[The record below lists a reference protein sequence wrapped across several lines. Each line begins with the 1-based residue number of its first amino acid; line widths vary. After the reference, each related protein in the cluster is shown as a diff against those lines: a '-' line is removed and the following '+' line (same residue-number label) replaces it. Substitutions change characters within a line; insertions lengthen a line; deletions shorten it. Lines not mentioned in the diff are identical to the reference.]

1 MAEALDGARA
11 HRRGGPEAQGRP
23 GARRRALLLAGLL
36 AALAVGTFGVRML
49 PRRAAAPGRPPGA
62 GPAEVAPTRDSQPS
76 VAVLPLVN
84 LSPDRENEYFSD
96 GMTEE
101 LITALG
107 KVEGLRV
114 AARTSAFAFKGTD
127 ADVREIGAEAQR
139 RHGAGGKRAAR
150 GAAAPALGAAG
161 EHQGR
166 VPHLVG
172 RVRPGAGRRVRGA
185 GRAGAGDRGCAPGD
199 AAAAGRRG
207 AGQGGDRR
215 SRGARPL
222 PAGALPVEPAD
233 LRVAAQAVRYFERA
247 IARDSTYAEA
257 YAALAETYVLFPI
270 YGVSSAVEAFPRPG
284 PRRSGRSHWTARWG
298 PRTPRWAWSGS
309 STSTTGPGA
318 ERELRRAIALD
329 PGYAT
334 AHQWYA
340 EYLSVVGRDADARLE
355 AERAVALDPL
365 SAIIRVDQ
373 ALTLARG
380 RHLDEAIAVLQQRGR
395 NQSGLLG
402 GPQHLGWVYWA
413 AGRLQEAIAE
423 HGGHRADEQ
432 RGRSGK
438 GRLAYVYGRRDG
450 PTPRWRSLESLS
462 ERFRRESIFP
472 YSIALGYAGV
482 GDDERVLDWLERA
495 VAEHDP
501 NVALYLR
508 IDPLLRLAPAGSPIP
523 AAAASGG
530 IGVKPRMSSDL
541 ATRLQAALG
550 DAYRIERELGGG
562 GMSRLFVAEEASL
575 HRRVVVKVLPPQ
587 FASEVS
593 AARFRQEVEV
603 AARLQHPNILP
614 VLAAGT
620 RDDLIYYIIP
630 YVPGESLRHRLTREG
645 RLPVPDAL
653 EILREVADA
662 LAYAHSEGIL
672 HRDIKP
678 ENVLLM
684 GRHASLTDFGVA
696 RALSEARTGE
706 PLTETGLAVG
716 TPGYMAPEQ
725 AAGERH
731 LDARA
736 DVYALAVVGY
746 EMLTGKPPFEGPTAQ
761 AVLAAHLT
769 ITPRPLSEIRPEVP
783 AGVSEVIARALHKS
797 PVDRLRTAAELRDGL
812 RVEMAVSA
820 PPWRGLWWAAGVIAL
835 ALIAGGLAL
844 FGRSRSPSRVDENLL
859 AVAPFDAVSPSV
871 EEYREGLLTILSRSL
886 DGAGPI
892 RTVSPTIVVRRW
904 AGESDP
910 ASASAL
916 GRGTGAGLVVF
927 GQVVPAGADSV
938 RLSATIYDV
947 RRERSAGE
955 VEVRDDR
962 QRIDRI
968 ADTLAVRLLREV
980 GRTRPVGAVRFA
992 ALGSTSLP
1000 AIKLFLAAEQ
1010 FYRRGQWDSTIV
1022 YAERAVAVDSDF
1034 TLALRRIPNALWW
1047 SNADVSPMLL
1057 RAGAR
1062 NHGLAPRE
1070 SLLVRADSIWG
1081 ALDSDILPSWPLLR
1095 QLNATVRET
1104 VKRYPDD
1111 PEAWYMM
1118 GETAYH
1124 YGGQVAPRVSPRV
1137 AFDAFARALE
1147 LDSAFAPAYEHIVDL
1162 ALRLRDPETARRYGE
1177 AYLRVGS
1184 GRTGAAS
1191 VRAALDLLASPNAP
1205 PPATVA
1211 FLDTAKAKQV
1221 WDAWFYIASA
1231 VDSGEAAVAAARAFT
1246 RSRHGP
1252 DSVDAERQR
1261 GLLGGA
1267 LAYRGHLRE
1276 AVRELWTHRPWAR
1289 GRTVDPHRGRTGHAG
1304 RRVAGFGRRVA
1315 GIAPPGGQRLE
1326 PVGPCLVV
1334 GSRRY
1339 RIDSPARAAG
1349 PIQEPL
1355 LLWGNR

>member
-1 MAEALDGARA
+1 M
-11 HRRGGPEAQGRP
+11 RR
-23 GARRRALLLAGLL
+23 
-36 AALAVGTFGVRML
+36 
-49 PRRAAAPGRPPGA
+49 
-62 GPAEVAPTRDSQPS
+62 
-76 VAVLPLVN
+76 
-84 LSPDRENEYFSD
+84 
-96 GMTEE
+96 
-101 LITALG
+101 
-107 KVEGLRV
+107 
-114 AARTSAFAFKGTD
+114 
-127 ADVREIGAEAQR
+127 
-139 RHGAGGKRAAR
+139 
-150 GAAAPALGAAG
+150 
-161 EHQGR
+161 
-166 VPHLVG
+166 
-172 RVRPGAGRRVRGA
+172 AGRRLRLSAQLVSTKDGYHIWSEEYDRELADVFAVQDELARAIVGA
-185 GRAGAGDRGCAPGD
+185 LRVTLQR
-199 AAAAGRRG
+199 
-207 AGQGGDRR
+207 
-215 SRGARPL
+215 
-222 PAGALPVEPAD
+222 PAGAALVKAGTAD
-233 LRVAAQAVRYFERA
+233 LEAHDLYLQGRFQWNRRTYESMLEAVRYFKRA

-257 YAALAETYVLFPI
+257 YAGLAETYVLFPT
-270 YGVSSAVEAFPRPG
+270 YAVSSAVEAFPQA
-284 PRRSGRSHWTARWG
+284 RSAALRALTLDSTLGNAHATLGVVREQYEYD
-298 PRTPRWAWSGS
+298 WA
-309 STSTTGPGA
+309 GA

-340 EYLSVVGRDADARLE
+340 EYLSATGRDAEARLE

-365 SAIIRVDQ
+365 SAVIRVDQ
-373 ALTLARG
+373 ALALARG
-380 RHLDEAIAVLQQRGR
+380 RHLEEAIGVLQRVLET
-395 NQSGLLG
+395 N
-402 GPQHLGWVYWA
+402 PDFMAAHNTLGWVYCGGGTFRGRDRRAGGHGADEPGPERHGA
-413 AGRLQEAIAE
+413 AGVRLRPARADR
-423 HGGHRADEQ
+423 HRAGAHSIADRALPPRVDLAVQ
-432 RGRSGK
+432 HCRGLHRHGRPRAGPLLVGAGGGRTRPECRPVSADRSG
-438 GRLAYVYGRRDG
+438 
-450 PTPRWRSLESLS
+450 
-462 ERFRRESIFP
+462 
-472 YSIALGYAGV
+472 
-482 GDDERVLDWLERA
+482 
-495 VAEHDP
+495 
-501 NVALYLR
+501 
-508 IDPLLRLAPAGSPIP
+508 LRLAPAGSPIP

-812 RVEMAVSA
+812 RVEMAVST

-947 RRERSAGE
+947 RRERSAAE

-1010 FYRRGQWDSTIV
+1010 FYRRGQWDST
-1022 YAERAVAVDSDF
+1022 
-1034 TLALRRIPNALWW
+1034 
-1047 SNADVSPMLL
+1047 
-1057 RAGAR
+1057 
-1062 NHGLAPRE
+1062 
-1070 SLLVRADSIWG
+1070 
-1081 ALDSDILPSWPLLR
+1081 
-1095 QLNATVRET
+1095 Q
-1104 VKRYPDD
+1104 
-1111 PEAWYMM
+1111 
-1118 GETAYH
+1118 
-1124 YGGQVAPRVSPRV
+1124 
-1137 AFDAFARALE
+1137 
-1147 LDSAFAPAYEHIVDL
+1147 
-1162 ALRLRDPETARRYGE
+1162 
-1177 AYLRVGS
+1177 
-1184 GRTGAAS
+1184 
-1191 VRAALDLLASPNAP
+1191 
-1205 PPATVA
+1205 
-1211 FLDTAKAKQV
+1211 
-1221 WDAWFYIASA
+1221 
-1231 VDSGEAAVAAARAFT
+1231 
-1246 RSRHGP
+1246 
-1252 DSVDAERQR
+1252 
-1261 GLLGGA
+1261 
-1267 LAYRGHLRE
+1267 
-1276 AVRELWTHRPWAR
+1276 
-1289 GRTVDPHRGRTGHAG
+1289 
-1304 RRVAGFGRRVA
+1304 
-1315 GIAPPGGQRLE
+1315 
-1326 PVGPCLVV
+1326 
-1334 GSRRY
+1334 
-1339 RIDSPARAAG
+1339 
-1349 PIQEPL
+1349 
-1355 LLWGNR
+1355 

>member
-1 MAEALDGARA
+1 
-11 HRRGGPEAQGRP
+11 
-23 GARRRALLLAGLL
+23 
-36 AALAVGTFGVRML
+36 
-49 PRRAAAPGRPPGA
+49 
-62 GPAEVAPTRDSQPS
+62 
-76 VAVLPLVN
+76 
-84 LSPDRENEYFSD
+84 
-96 GMTEE
+96 
-101 LITALG
+101 
-107 KVEGLRV
+107 
-114 AARTSAFAFKGTD
+114 
-127 ADVREIGAEAQR
+127 
-139 RHGAGGKRAAR
+139 
-150 GAAAPALGAAG
+150 
-161 EHQGR
+161 
-166 VPHLVG
+166 
-172 RVRPGAGRRVRGA
+172 
-185 GRAGAGDRGCAPGD
+185 
-199 AAAAGRRG
+199 
-207 AGQGGDRR
+207 
-215 SRGARPL
+215 
-222 PAGALPVEPAD
+222 
-233 LRVAAQAVRYFERA
+233 
-247 IARDSTYAEA
+247 
-257 YAALAETYVLFPI
+257 
-270 YGVSSAVEAFPRPG
+270 
-284 PRRSGRSHWTARWG
+284 
-298 PRTPRWAWSGS
+298 
-309 STSTTGPGA
+309 
-318 ERELRRAIALD
+318 
-329 PGYAT
+329 
-334 AHQWYA
+334 
-340 EYLSVVGRDADARLE
+340 
-355 AERAVALDPL
+355 
-365 SAIIRVDQ
+365 
-373 ALTLARG
+373 
-380 RHLDEAIAVLQQRGR
+380 
-395 NQSGLLG
+395 
-402 GPQHLGWVYWA
+402 
-413 AGRLQEAIAE
+413 
-423 HGGHRADEQ
+423 
-432 RGRSGK
+432 
-438 GRLAYVYGRRDG
+438 
-450 PTPRWRSLESLS
+450 
-462 ERFRRESIFP
+462 
-472 YSIALGYAGV
+472 
-482 GDDERVLDWLERA
+482 
-495 VAEHDP
+495 
-501 NVALYLR
+501 
-508 IDPLLRLAPAGSPIP
+508 
-523 AAAASGG
+523 
-530 IGVKPRMSSDL
+530 MSSDL

-769 ITPRPLSEIRPEVP
+769 ITPLPLSEIRPEVP

-927 GQVVPAGADSV
+927 GQVVPAGADSL

-1010 FYRRGQWDSTIV
+1010 FYRRGQWDSTLV

-1081 ALDSDILPSWPLLR
+1081 ALNSDIWPSWPLLR

-1104 VKRYPDD
+1104 VMRYPDD

-1147 LDSAFAPAYEHIVDL
+1147 LDSAFAPAYEHTVDL
-1162 ALRLRDPETARRYGE
+1162 ALRLRDPEMARRYGE
-1177 AYLRVGS
+1177 AYLRVGL
-1184 GRTGAAS
+1184 GRTAAAS

-1211 FLDTAKAKQV
+1211 FLDTAKAKGV
-1221 WDAWFYIASA
+1221 SDAWFYIASA

-1276 AVRELWTHRPWAR
+1276 AVRELWTRRPWTRGVSILTAAELVTLGAVPPDSAAAWLESLLREGSVWSPMGLAWWSVRGDTGSIRRLERLAR
-1289 GRTVDPHRGRTGHAG
+1289 SKSRSSPGATGE
-1304 RRVAGFGRRVA
+1304 AGFWSYQALAAQPYLALARRDTSLALTLFAALPDSLCRYCYLNRLQRAQLLSARKQDVEAAALLSEPLHDHDLTTPSEVLWALEQARVSERVGDRETAVEGYAFVA
-1315 GIAPPGGQRLE
+1315 A
-1326 PVGPCLVV
+1326 
-1334 GSRRY
+1334 
-1339 RIDSPARAAG
+1339 AWRAADPELQPLVREAKEG
-1349 PIQEPL
+1349 LARLSAEPK
-1355 LLWGNR
+1355 